1 MIVRFRLTPAAMA
14 SMDTYIAT
22 CSRCTG
28 TEIVWSP
35 MASLKAD
42 ICSKFIDQQ
51 QFTRHRNAVVRLH
64 RQLHA
69 ALPQTVMSHIY
80 DFVFPTSRKQWKLLN
95 GYNYMQRKRTFYF
108 LLRGAPRSN
117 NWIHDLHEQL
127 HYQSIRYYSCSAVDR
142 TDLYTT
148 LYEFLT

>member
-1 MIVRFRLTPAAMA
+1 MDIRAKNALTNNNLQ
-14 SMDTYIAT
+14 DIAT
-22 CSRCTG
+22 QWLDYIDNCT
-28 TEIVWSP
+28 
-35 MASLKAD
+35 LRYR
-42 ICSKFIDQQ
+42 KFII
-51 QFTRHRNAVVRLH
+51 
-64 RQLHA
+64 
-69 ALPQTVMSHIY
+69 SYIY
-80 DFVFPTSRKQWKLLN
+80 DFVFPTNRKQWKLLN

-148 LYEFLT
+148 LYDLLTQQATLCRLSVCLLRID